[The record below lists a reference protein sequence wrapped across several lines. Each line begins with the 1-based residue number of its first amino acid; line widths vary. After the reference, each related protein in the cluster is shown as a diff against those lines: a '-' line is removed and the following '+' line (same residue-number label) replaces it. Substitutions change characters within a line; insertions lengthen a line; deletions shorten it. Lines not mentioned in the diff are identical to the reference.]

1 MPTEG
6 CWIKVYED
14 TNFND
19 NSLIIHG
26 PAEYNDMRNLPDSNG
41 ADWGDQIGSVRTGP
55 RTWVIAFADEGFEDT
70 SIVIGPNSEIADLG
84 DMEDEIDSIKI
95 LDHAP

>member
-6 CWIKVYED
+6 CYIQIYED

-19 NSLIIHG
+19 NSLILHG
-26 PAEYNDMRNLPDSNG
+26 PAEYANMRDLPG
-41 ADWGDQIGSVRTGP
+41 ANNYDWGDQIGSVRTGP
-55 RTWVIAFADEGFEDT
+55 RCWVIAYADENFQDT
-70 SIVIGPNSEIADLG
+70 SIIIGPDSQLVDLG
-84 DMEDEIDSIKI
+84 DMEDEIDSIRI

>member
-1 MPTEG
+1 MVTEG
-6 CWIKVYED
+6 CWLQIYED

-26 PAEYNDMRNLPDSNG
+26 PAEFADMRHLPEANDY
-41 ADWGDQIGSVRTGP
+41 DWGDQIGSLRTGP
-55 RTWVIAFADEGFEDT
+55 RCWVIAYADEGFSDD
-70 SIVIGPNSEIADLG
+70 SIIIGPGSELRDLG
-84 DMEDEIDSIKI
+84 NFEDEIDSIKI

>member
-1 MPTEG
+1 MATEG
-6 CWIKVYED
+6 CWVQIYED

-19 NSLIIHG
+19 NSLFLHG
-26 PAEYNDMRNLPDSNG
+26 PAEHANMRDLPDSNG
-41 ADWGDQIGSVRTGP
+41 KNWGDQVGSLRTGP
-55 RTWVIAFADEGFEDT
+55 KCWIIAYADENFEDT
-70 SIVIGPNSEIADLG
+70 SVVIGPDSSVPDLG